1 MTTIERTKNTSPLL
15 GWTVVLGCML
25 STTIEGGLW
34 FSQGI
39 FFKPLIETFGWSRA
53 ETSTANTSFMLAYA
67 VSGFLLSR
75 FADRYG
81 PRRIMLI
88 AALLTGAGLA
98 LSSRVTGLEQLI
110 LAYVLLGVGLG
121 PTFVVPS
128 ATIQRWYIKRRG
140 AMLGLVVSGVGLG
153 AFIFAPM
160 INFLISAYGWRAA
173 FVIVGVISG
182 LGLGIAALAMA
193 HSPEHKGTKPY
204 GWQEA
209 EAAPQDF
216 PVWSTREF
224 ATRQV
229 LRTSAFWWLLLI
241 IALGQ
246 MPIMFLS
253 VHLVPY
259 ATDQGVSR
267 AAAAGAIGILGLLSI
282 PGRLVMGGIADRIG
296 WKLSFALANYGSAA
310 AVLAMMAIKSP
321 LTLFVIVGS
330 YGFFHGARVPP
341 TAGLASFFFGTRSLG
356 ALIGL
361 LIGISVFIGAFAP
374 LLAGLLFDRLGSY
387 QSIMLLSAG
396 SFAAGGFILHFIRP
410 PRQ

>member
-1 MTTIERTKNTSPLL
+1 MTSIERAKNASPLL
-15 GWTVVLGCML
+15 RWTVVLGCLL
-25 STTIEGGLW
+25 STTVEGGIW

-53 ETSTANTSFMLAYA
+53 ETSAANTGFMLAYA

-75 FADRYG
+75 LADRYG

-88 AALLTGAGLA
+88 AALLTGSALA
-98 LSSRVTGLEQLI
+98 LSGRVTGLEQLV
-110 LAYVLLGVGLG
+110 LAYILLGVGQG

-128 ATIQRWYIKRRG
+128 ATIQRWFIKRRG

-160 INFLISAYGWRAA
+160 INFLISAHGWRTA
-173 FVIVGVISG
+173 FVIVGIVSS
-182 LGLGIAALAMA
+182 LGLGVAALTMA

-224 ATRQV
+224 AARQV

-241 IALGQ
+241 IVLGQ

-259 ATDQGVSR
+259 VTDQGVSR
-267 AAAAGAIGILGLLSI
+267 AAAAGAMGILGLLSI
-282 PGRLVMGGIADRIG
+282 PGRLVMGGVADRIG

-310 AVLAMMAIKSP
+310 TVLAMMAIKSP
-321 LTLFVIVGS
+321 LTLYLIVGS

-341 TAGLASFFFGTRSLG
+341 TAGLAAFFFGTRSLG

-361 LIGISVFIGAFAP
+361 LMGVSIFIGAFAP
-374 LLAGLLFDRLGSY
+374 LLAGFLFDRLGSY
-387 QSIMLLSAG
+387 QALIVLSVG
-396 SFAAGGFILHFIRP
+396 SFAAGGFILHFIHP
-410 PRQ
+410 PHH